1 MYTTYTS
8 ILISETCP
16 NFHEDVRL
24 FRQVR
29 LYRKTI
35 LVYIDSFIRENKRM
49 SKNYAHN
56 IYYGDNF
63 EPLQN

>member
-16 NFHEDVRL
+16 KFHEDIRL
-24 FRQVR
+24 FRQTR
-29 LYRKTI
+29 LYRKAI
-35 LVYIDSFIRENKRM
+35 LVYIDSFIRKNKRM
-49 SKNYAHN
+49 SKIYAHN